1 MKDLLFITVTGFDLV
16 GAGIIAMAMFS
27 HSLQFYT
34 KGLKLG
40 LILCMLGL
48 LSQAFR
54 NIYYLYTGVSPTD
67 AELPLWAL
75 KDMGISIFVMSWLWF
90 KMKEESK

>member
-1 MKDLLFITVTGFDLV
+1 MRDLLFITVTGFDLI
-16 GAGIIAMAMFS
+16 GAAIIAMAMFS
-27 HSLQFYT
+27 HTLQFYT

-40 LILCMLGL
+40 LVLSMLGL

-54 NIYYLYTGVSPTD
+54 NIYYLTTGISPTD

-75 KDMGISIFVMSWLWF
+75 KDLGISIFVMSWLWF
-90 KMKEESK
+90 KIHNE